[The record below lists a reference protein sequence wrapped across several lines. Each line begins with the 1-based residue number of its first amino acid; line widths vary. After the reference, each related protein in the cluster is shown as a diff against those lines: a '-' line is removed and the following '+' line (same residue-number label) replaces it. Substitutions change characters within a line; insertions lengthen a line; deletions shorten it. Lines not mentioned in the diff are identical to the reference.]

1 MNGEE
6 LSSPRDW
13 GFSTRALHVGQG
25 PDPATGAVVQPIHM
39 ATTFAQQGVG
49 KHKGFEYSRT
59 GNPTRN
65 ALEECLAALEDAKHC
80 LAFSS
85 GLGAET
91 TLMLQ
96 LNPGDHVVY
105 MEDVY
110 GGTFRLF
117 DKVLKRFGMTFTA
130 VDAGDIDRVE
140 SAMTEKTRM
149 VWLESPTNPLL
160 RVVDIDAVSEVAHS
174 RGAIVCVDNTFATP
188 YLQQPLHL
196 GADVVVHSSTKYIG
210 GHSDVVGGAMMTS
223 NDELEKQLRF
233 HQNAVGAVPS
243 PFDCWLLLRGVKTL
257 ALRVE
262 RQSANALEIATALA
276 RHKAV
281 KRVFYPGLDA
291 HPNHSVAAR
300 QMRVVTHLA
309 IDERRIF
316 AQQLVRLVSMT
327 DPQLVLALLQPSQ
340 RGAPA
345 VDLQPQ
351 PVFVP
356 GADLSDRQAAFR
368 AAVEAQQNRREVFA
382 LDGHRLAPGLA
393 AARER
398 LGRCRR
404 LHLGRRT
411 CRRLSALFG
420 VRLSQLL

>member
-1 MNGEE
+1 MNKGPRPHPAASPPTSPASGEVK
-6 LSSPRDW
+6 SW

-65 ALEECLAALEDAKHC
+65 ALEECLAALEDARHC
-80 LAFSS
+80 LAFAS

-91 TLMLQ
+91 TLLLM

-117 DKVLKRFGMTFTA
+117 DKVLKRYGLTFSA
-130 VDAGDIDRVE
+130 VDASDLDAVE
-140 SAMTEKTRM
+140 KSVTPQTKM

-174 RGAIVCVDNTFATP
+174 HGALVCVDNTFATP

-196 GADVVVHSSTKYIG
+196 GADLVVHSSTKYIG
-210 GHSDVVGGAMMTS
+210 GHSDVVGGSIMTNS
-223 NDELEKQLRF
+223 DELEKQLRF

-262 RQSANALEIATALA
+262 RQSENAMELASALQ
-276 RHKAV
+276 RNKAV
-281 KRVFYPGLDA
+281 KRVFYPGLDS
-291 HPNHSVAAR
+291 HPNRAVATR
-300 QMRVVTHLA
+300 QMRMFGGMVSFEVA
-309 IDERRIF
+309 DEPAAFHTLERLKIF
-316 AQQLVRLVSMT
+316 ALAESLGAVESLAEHPARMTHASIPAAERERAGVGNGLIRLSVGVE
-327 DPQLVLALLQPSQ
+327 DV
-340 RGAPA
+340 
-345 VDLQPQ
+345 
-351 PVFVP
+351 
-356 GADLSDRQAAFR
+356 ADLIADL
-368 AAVEAQQNRREVFA
+368 EYA
-382 LDGHRLAPGLA
+382 L
-393 AARER
+393 
-398 LGRCRR
+398 
-404 LHLGRRT
+404 T
-411 CRRLSALFG
+411 
-420 VRLSQLL
+420 

>member
-1 MNGEE
+1 
-6 LSSPRDW
+6 
-13 GFSTRALHVGQG
+13 
-25 PDPATGAVVQPIHM
+25 M

-49 KHKGFEYSRT
+49 KHQGFEYSRT

-91 TLMLQ
+91 TLLLL

-117 DKVLKRFGMTFTA
+117 DKVLKRFGLTFSA
-130 VDAGDIDRVE
+130 VDASDIDAVE
-140 SAMTEKTRM
+140 RSMTSKTRM

-160 RVVDIDAVSEVAHS
+160 RIVDIDAVTEVAHS
-174 RGAIVCVDNTFATP
+174 RGAMVCVDNTFATP

-210 GHSDVVGGAMMTS
+210 GHSDVVGGALMTS
-223 NDELEKQLRF
+223 DDDLEKQLRF

-262 RQSANALEIATALA
+262 RQSENAGEIATWLGQS
-276 RHKAV
+276 RAV
-281 KRVFYPGLDA
+281 KHVYYPGLGS
-291 HPNHSVAAR
+291 HPNRSVAAR
-300 QMRVVTHLA
+300 QMRMFGGMVSFEVA
-309 IDERRIF
+309 DE
-316 AQQLVRLVSMT
+316 
-327 DPQLVLALLQPSQ
+327 P
-340 RGAPA
+340 
-345 VDLQPQ
+345 
-351 PVFVP
+351 
-356 GADLSDRQAAFR
+356 AAFR
-368 AAVEAQQNRREVFA
+368 ALERLKIFALAESLGAVESLAEHPARMTHASIPAAERKRSGVG
-382 LDGHRLAPGLA
+382 DGLI
-393 AARER
+393 
-398 LGRCRR
+398 
-404 LHLGRRT
+404 
-411 CRRLSALFG
+411 RLSIGVEDAADLIADLDAALG
-420 VRLSQLL
+420 

>member
-1 MNGEE
+1 LPEE
-6 LSSPRDW
+6 EDSW

-49 KHKGFEYSRT
+49 KHQGFEYSRT

-65 ALEECLAALEDAKHC
+65 ALEECLASLEDAKHC

-91 TLMLQ
+91 TLMLL
-96 LNPGDHVVY
+96 LNPGDRVVY

-117 DKVLKRFGMTFTA
+117 DKVLKRYGLEFSA
-130 VDAGDIDRVE
+130 IDASDIDAVE
-140 SAMTEKTRM
+140 KAMTPQTRM

-160 RVVDIDAVSEVAHS
+160 RVVDIDAVSEVAHGH
-174 RGAIVCVDNTFATP
+174 GAIVCVDNTFATP
-188 YLQQPLHL
+188 FLQQPLHL

-210 GHSDVVGGAMMTS
+210 GHSDVVGGAIMTD

-262 RQSANALEIATALA
+262 RQSQNAMVVAQALQQN
-276 RHKAV
+276 KAV
-281 KRVFYPGLDA
+281 KRVFYPGLEG
-291 HPNHSVAAR
+291 HPNRSVAAR
-300 QMRVVTHLA
+300 QMRMFGGMVSFEVA
-309 IDERRIF
+309 DEPTAFRTLQRLKIF
-316 AQQLVRLVSMT
+316 ALAESLGAVESLAEHPARMTHASIPAQERQRAGVGDGLIRLSIGVE
-327 DPQLVLALLQPSQ
+327 DV
-340 RGAPA
+340 
-345 VDLQPQ
+345 
-351 PVFVP
+351 
-356 GADLSDRQAAFR
+356 ADLIADL
-368 AAVEAQQNRREVFA
+368 E
-382 LDGHRLAPGLA
+382 
-393 AARER
+393 
-398 LGRCRR
+398 
-404 LHLGRRT
+404 
-411 CRRLSALFG
+411 SAL
-420 VRLSQLL
+420 R

>member
-1 MNGEE
+1 
-6 LSSPRDW
+6 
-13 GFSTRALHVGQG
+13 
-25 PDPATGAVVQPIHM
+25 M

-49 KHKGFEYSRT
+49 EHKGFEYSRT
-59 GNPTRN
+59 GNPARN
-65 ALEECLAALEDAKHC
+65 ALEECLAALEDARHC

-91 TLMLQ
+91 TLMLL

-130 VDAGDIDRVE
+130 VDASDVDQVE
-140 SAMTEKTRM
+140 SAMTDKTRM

-160 RVVDIDAVSEVAHS
+160 RVVDIDAVSEVTHS
-174 RGAIVCVDNTFATP
+174 RGAMVCVDNTFATP

-210 GHSDVVGGAMMTS
+210 GHSDVVGGAMMTNS
-223 NDELEKQLRF
+223 DELEKQLRF

-262 RQSANALEIATALA
+262 RQSENALEIASALA

-291 HPNHSVAAR
+291 HPNRAIAGR
-300 QMRVVTHLA
+300 QMRMFGGMVSFEVA
-309 IDERRIF
+309 DEATAFRTLERLKIF
-316 AQQLVRLVSMT
+316 ALAESLGAVESLAEHPARMTHASIPASERQRAGVADGLIRLSVGVE
-327 DPQLVLALLQPSQ
+327 DV
-340 RGAPA
+340 
-345 VDLQPQ
+345 
-351 PVFVP
+351 
-356 GADLSDRQAAFR
+356 ADLIADL
-368 AAVEAQQNRREVFA
+368 ENA
-382 LDGHRLAPGLA
+382 L
-393 AARER
+393 
-398 LGRCRR
+398 
-404 LHLGRRT
+404 
-411 CRRLSALFG
+411 S
-420 VRLSQLL
+420 

>member
-1 MNGEE
+1 
-6 LSSPRDW
+6 
-13 GFSTRALHVGQG
+13 
-25 PDPATGAVVQPIHM
+25 M

-49 KHKGFEYSRT
+49 EHKGFEYSRT

-65 ALEECLAALEDAKHC
+65 ALEECLAALEDARHC

-91 TLMLQ
+91 TLMLL

-130 VDAGDIDRVE
+130 VDASDVDQVE
-140 SAMTEKTRM
+140 SAMTDKTRM

-174 RGAIVCVDNTFATP
+174 RGAMVCVDNTFATP

-210 GHSDVVGGAMMTS
+210 GDSDVVGGAMMS
-223 NDELEKQLRF
+223 NSDELEKQLRF

-262 RQSANALEIATALA
+262 RQSENALEIASALA
-276 RHKAV
+276 RHEAV

-291 HPNHSVAAR
+291 HPNRAIAGR
-300 QMRVVTHLA
+300 QMRMFGGMVSFEVA
-309 IDERRIF
+309 DEATAFRTLERLKIF
-316 AQQLVRLVSMT
+316 ALAESLGAVESLAEHPARMTHASIPASERQRAGVGDGLIRLSVGVE
-327 DPQLVLALLQPSQ
+327 DV
-340 RGAPA
+340 
-345 VDLQPQ
+345 
-351 PVFVP
+351 
-356 GADLSDRQAAFR
+356 ADLIADL
-368 AAVEAQQNRREVFA
+368 ENA
-382 LDGHRLAPGLA
+382 L
-393 AARER
+393 
-398 LGRCRR
+398 
-404 LHLGRRT
+404 
-411 CRRLSALFG
+411 S
-420 VRLSQLL
+420 

>member
-1 MNGEE
+1 MPEE
-6 LSSPRDW
+6 EDSW

-49 KHKGFEYSRT
+49 KHQGFEYSRT

-65 ALEECLAALEDAKHC
+65 ALEECLASLEDAKHC

-91 TLMLQ
+91 TLMLL
-96 LNPGDHVVY
+96 LNPGDRVVY

-117 DKVLKRFGMTFTA
+117 DKVLKRYGLEFSA
-130 VDAGDIDRVE
+130 IDASDIDAVE
-140 SAMTEKTRM
+140 KAMTPQTRM

-160 RVVDIDAVSEVAHS
+160 RVVDIDAVSEVAHGH
-174 RGAIVCVDNTFATP
+174 GAIVCVDNTFATP
-188 YLQQPLHL
+188 FLQQPLHL

-210 GHSDVVGGAMMTS
+210 GHSDVVGGAIMTD

-262 RQSANALEIATALA
+262 RQSQNAMVVAQALQQN
-276 RHKAV
+276 KAV
-281 KRVFYPGLDA
+281 NRVFYPGLEG
-291 HPNHSVAAR
+291 HPNRSVAAR
-300 QMRVVTHLA
+300 QMRMFGGMVSFEVA
-309 IDERRIF
+309 DEQTAFRTLQRLKIF
-316 AQQLVRLVSMT
+316 ALAESLGAVESLAEHPARMTHASIPAQERQRAGVGDGLIRLSIGVE
-327 DPQLVLALLQPSQ
+327 DV
-340 RGAPA
+340 
-345 VDLQPQ
+345 
-351 PVFVP
+351 
-356 GADLSDRQAAFR
+356 ADLIADL
-368 AAVEAQQNRREVFA
+368 E
-382 LDGHRLAPGLA
+382 
-393 AARER
+393 
-398 LGRCRR
+398 
-404 LHLGRRT
+404 
-411 CRRLSALFG
+411 SAL
-420 VRLSQLL
+420 R